1 MNQITPE
8 YLLQIIGELIVEN
21 KLLRLDLI
29 RTQNELLEN
38 KRIKE
43 GEIKVK

>member
-8 YLLQIIGELIVEN
+8 YLLQIIGELVVEN
-21 KLLRLDLI
+21 KLLRLDL
-29 RTQNELLEN
+29 TKLQKEQLEN
-38 KRIKE
+38 KRTKE

>member
-29 RTQNELLEN
+29 KTQNELLEN

>member
-8 YLLQIIGELIVEN
+8 YLLQIIGELVVEN

-29 RTQNELLEN
+29 KTQNELLEN
-38 KRIKE
+38 KRIKD
-43 GEIKVK
+43 GEVKVK